1 MRNRI
6 PNLIF
11 SLLGTLGFALLSGCV
26 PADDQSD
33 PTINA
38 TSDPLEANDPV
49 AELGDA
55 TTAAPRLL
63 FGITGIVGT
72 GQSLSVGAQATAF
85 SGAATQPHFN
95 NLKLALNGARVPPF
109 NPNAGSLSL

>member
-6 PNLIF
+6 PDLMF

-26 PADDQSD
+26 SADDQGD
-33 PTINA
+33 PTIGA
-38 TSDPLEANDPV
+38 ADDPLEAS
-49 AELGDA
+49 ELSAAPGDA
-55 TTAAPRLL
+55 ITAAPRLL

-109 NPNAGSLSL
+109 NSNAPA